1 MADLPP
7 QQPPTGGYG
16 GPPFG
21 SQEEPLGV
29 HEVKGFF
36 GSLFDFSFRSF
47 ITGRLIRVLY
57 VLAMIGLAL
66 WTLGWL
72 ASALVSQDGGLIVL
86 GLVGAPLA
94 FLFGLIYIRV
104 LLELIIVIFRIGDDV
119 RSIAASNRDRPPPA

>member
-57 VLAMIGLAL
+57 VLAMIGLASGP
-66 WTLGWL
+66 WGGWPRHWCRRTGGSSFWDW
-72 ASALVSQDGGLIVL
+72 SAPRWPSSSD
-86 GLVGAPLA
+86 
-94 FLFGLIYIRV
+94 
-104 LLELIIVIFRIGDDV
+104 
-119 RSIAASNRDRPPPA
+119 